1 MVEDAIEYARSA
13 KKAELHMHLE
23 GALTPE
29 LYLKFAQRNEVSIPF
44 NNVDEIRKQYQF
56 SSLGDFISIYLS
68 AFASLHTEQD
78 YVDLCDDYCSRA
90 IAENIVHAE
99 IFLET
104 QAAKM
109 IGLDFHE
116 LMKGCIKSVEK
127 WREKGIKVLLIPTF
141 LRHDPED
148 EALENLDALEPY
160 YEHITAVGLA
170 ANEVG
175 NPPIKFKNVFRRA
188 RELGFK
194 LVAHAGE
201 EGPPEYVWQAIDE
214 LGVDRIDHGNR
225 AIEDDVLV
233 ARIARDKIPLT
244 MCPLSNLHL
253 CVVPEMSAHPL
264 KRFMDAGVVTTVN
277 SDDPAYFGG
286 YLNAN
291 FEAIVHALDLSKAD
305 VEELIANSHEASFNG
320 H

>member
-1 MVEDAIEYARSA
+1 MIEDAIEYARTA
-13 KKAELHMHLE
+13 EKAELHMHLE

-29 LYLKFAQRNEVSIPF
+29 LYLKFAHRNGKSIPF
-44 NNVDEIRKQYQF
+44 SNVDEVRKQYEF
-56 SSLGDFISIYLS
+56 SNLADFISIYLDVYS
-68 AFASLHTEQD
+68 SLGTEQD
-78 YVDLCDDYCSRA
+78 YIDLLDDYCSHA
-90 IAENIVHAE
+90 ISENIVHAE

-104 QAAKM
+104 QAAKSIEM
-109 IGLDFHE
+109 DVDD
-116 LMKGCIKSVEK
+116 LMAGCVKSVRA
-127 WREKGIKVLLIPTF
+127 WREKGIEILLIPTF

-148 EALENLDALEPY
+148 EALEHLDALEPY
-160 YEHITAVGLA
+160 YEDITAIGLA

-201 EGPPEYVWQAIDE
+201 EGPPEYIWQAIDE

-291 FEAIVHALDLSKAD
+291 FEAVVRALNLSRKD
-305 VEELIANSHEASFNG
+305 VEELVTNSHDASFAG
-320 H
+320 S